1 MKKLKSLTFNS
12 FNCEISKFLS
22 NNNNLLLA
30 ISGGMDS
37 VALLHLC
44 LGLRP
49 KHKLYAVHINHGLRL
64 ESMFEQKFV
73 NNLCKKHKIPLFLKK
88 CDPNFANGES
98 MEMWARRV
106 RQDTYLSA
114 KGKFNCDYI
123 LTAHQYSFPVRT

>member
-1 MKKLKSLTFNS
+1 MKKTKLLTFNS
-12 FNCEISKFLS
+12 FNSSISKYLS
-22 NNNNLLLA
+22 NNKNLLLA

-37 VALLHLC
+37 VALLYLC

-73 NNLCKKHKIPLFLKK
+73 NNLCMKYKIPLFIKK

-106 RQDTYLSA
+106 RYDTYLSA
-114 KGKFNCDYI
+114 KGKFNLSLI
-123 LTAHQYSFPVRT
+123 HI